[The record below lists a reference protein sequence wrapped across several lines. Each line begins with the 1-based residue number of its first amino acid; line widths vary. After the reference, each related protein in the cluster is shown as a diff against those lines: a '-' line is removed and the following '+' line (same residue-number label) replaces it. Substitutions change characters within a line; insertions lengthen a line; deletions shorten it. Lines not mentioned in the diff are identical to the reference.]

1 MHEGHWPLFE
11 FEWNNINKRD
21 DVQSSEIAPGS
32 AEINVMTSAT
42 QIKLTVAFFP
52 PKHTR
57 AHFN

>member
-1 MHEGHWPLFE
+1 MHEGQWPLFE

-21 DVQSSEIAPGS
+21 DVQSSEITPGS

-42 QIKLTVAFFP
+42 QIKLRSRFFLP
-52 PKHTR
+52 NTC